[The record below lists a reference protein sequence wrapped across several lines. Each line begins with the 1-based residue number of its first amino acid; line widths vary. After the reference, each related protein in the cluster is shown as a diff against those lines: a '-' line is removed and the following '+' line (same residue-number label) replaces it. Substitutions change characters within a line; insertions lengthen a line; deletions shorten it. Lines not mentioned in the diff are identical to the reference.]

1 MDEKDMVVDN
11 IPNLAGVTDDDP
23 NAPDE
28 DEGLQTTEDFA
39 KALGVKLPKR
49 ATAQAAE
56 DAEDDEE
63 PAEDEPDDEPDEE
76 AEDDEPAAKPVE
88 KPAPVDPDDEP
99 RFTQKQLNTIM
110 AQEKRITREAQ
121 AKMQQLELATGL
133 KVEQLMEMHRK
144 QAAQKLADEYGMV
157 ESEAKA
163 IVETQE
169 KARQLELELA
179 ELRAEQE
186 AIKRQTTYQ
195 EQKAKY
201 AANPNVK
208 RYAAEIDQFAKE
220 HSGWNYDVAVV
231 AVLGQKAA
239 EGKLQE
245 DVATATRQQTISD
258 VAKRKVGVQAA
269 RQSGA
274 PMETTGMSAETRR
287 LLDGMMPHV
296 QGLTRKG
303 VAKQAE
309 QLKRQGRR

>member
-11 IPNLAGVTDDDP
+11 IPNLAGVADDDP
-23 NAPDE
+23 NAPD
-28 DEGLQTTEDFA
+28 DDGLHTTEDFA
-39 KALGVKLPKR
+39 KALGVNLPKQ
-49 ATAQAAE
+49 ATAQAAD

-63 PAEDEPDDEPDEE
+63 PAEDEPDDEPDAEE
-76 AEDDEPAAKPVE
+76 DEPAAKPVE

-99 RFTQKQLNTIM
+99 RFTQKQLNAFM

-121 AKMQQLELATGL
+121 AKMQQLELSTGL
-133 KVEQLMEMHRK
+133 KVEQLMEMHRN
-144 QAAQKLADEYGMV
+144 QAAQKLADEHGMM

-163 IVETQE
+163 IVEDRE
-169 KARQLELELA
+169 KRRELEARLA
-179 ELRAEQE
+179 ELESEQE